1 MSESY
6 QVEMAVIPVAYATRS
21 FCGAGIED
29 TPTPTPEKEMSDLV
43 TELPLSSVDISV
55 LFSPT
60 PAGIPG

>member
-29 TPTPTPEKEMSDLV
+29 TPTPKKEMSDLV